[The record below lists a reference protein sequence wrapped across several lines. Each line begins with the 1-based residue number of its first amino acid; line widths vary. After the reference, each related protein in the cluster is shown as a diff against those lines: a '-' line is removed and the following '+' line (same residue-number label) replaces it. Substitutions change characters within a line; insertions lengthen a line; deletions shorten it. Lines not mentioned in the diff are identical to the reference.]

1 MDVDRPRLLSAAIR
15 TIMVGARA
23 AGGGACTSSTPT
35 GPSTSSR
42 RAPHDFVGTRGCQ
55 YKHDRVRGRRQVAE
69 TGGLGQ
75 RAEAVL
81 AELELHAARSEYLV
95 EIDELMHMEDDI

>member
-1 MDVDRPRLLSAAIR
+1 M
-15 TIMVGARA
+15 
-23 AGGGACTSSTPT
+23 
-35 GPSTSSR
+35 
-42 RAPHDFVGTRGCQ
+42 GTRGCQ
-55 YKHDRVRGRRQVAE
+55 YKHERVRGRRQVAE

>member
-1 MDVDRPRLLSAAIR
+1 
-15 TIMVGARA
+15 MVGARA